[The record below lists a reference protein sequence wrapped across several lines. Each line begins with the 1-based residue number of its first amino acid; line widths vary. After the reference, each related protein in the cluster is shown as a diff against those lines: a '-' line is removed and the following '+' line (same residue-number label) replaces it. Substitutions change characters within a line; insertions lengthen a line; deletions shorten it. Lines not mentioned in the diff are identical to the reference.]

1 MHHGSCLL
9 VVGSV
14 QYTTVWRRTLEFAIF
29 RSMTNIGWAHDTT
42 QRVASELKK
51 LRAEH
56 TVQWLSDRTAELG
69 HRIGRSRI
77 SDLERGD
84 RGGPLGV
91 AELIVLAKAL
101 RVPPLLLLYPA
112 MSAGEVEVLS
122 GHRTT
127 SRQAAQWFSGRAPY
141 RATDD
146 EGHALIDATGYEE
159 GSWLLHLADEEEQL
173 IKLLEEI
180 RAVRM
185 ETYELTRSMHEREA
199 AAARL
204 RNIRRQ
210 IASLGGEPLPWP
222 SGVVTNTMATE
233 GNFPDKF
240 GAYK

>member
-1 MHHGSCLL
+1 
-9 VVGSV
+9 
-14 QYTTVWRRTLEFAIF
+14 
-29 RSMTNIGWAHDTT
+29 MTNTPWARDTT
-42 QRVASELKK
+42 RRVASELKK

-69 HRIGRSRI
+69 HRISRSRI

-84 RGGPLGV
+84 RGGQLGV

-112 MSAGEVEVLS
+112 MSAGEVEVLA
-122 GHRTT
+122 GHRTS

-146 EGHALIDATGYEE
+146 EGQALIDATGYEE
-159 GSWLLHLADEEEQL
+159 GAWLLHLADEEEQL
-173 IKLLEEI
+173 IQLLEDI
-180 RAVRM
+180 RVVRM
-185 ETYELTRSMHEREA
+185 ETSELTKNMHEREA

-204 RNIRRQ
+204 RNVRRQ
-210 IASLGGEPLPWP
+210 IASLGGEPFPWP
-222 SGVVTNTMATE
+222 SGVVTNAMIAE
-233 GNFPDKF
+233 LNFPDEF